1 MLMKEKVI
9 FMFIDEVI
17 LNVIGGRGGDGVTSF
32 RHENLLK
39 WEDLMEVMEVTE
51 VMLSLLEMRDLKH

>member
-32 RHENLLK
+32 
-39 WEDLMEVMEVTE
+39 
-51 VMLSLLEMRDLKH
+51 